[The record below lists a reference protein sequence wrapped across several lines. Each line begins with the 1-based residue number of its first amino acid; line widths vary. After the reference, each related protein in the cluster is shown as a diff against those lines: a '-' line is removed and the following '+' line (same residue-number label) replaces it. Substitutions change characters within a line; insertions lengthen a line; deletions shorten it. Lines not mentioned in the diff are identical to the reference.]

1 MSLSHQPA
9 DVRSSRVSARSVA
22 VMAVFI
28 ALSAVGALIK
38 IPSPAGTV
46 AFDSAPGYFVA
57 LAFGGP
63 MGFVVIALGHIL
75 TASMAGFPYTLPVH
89 LAIAVGMGICALL
102 LRWIG
107 HRGGLLNLVIGGVVA
122 VLFNTFALAL
132 VVVPTGGW
140 GAYVAVIP
148 SLLVGA
154 ILNVAV
160 ASIAWRSLRGTR
172 LVD

>member
-1 MSLSHQPA
+1 MSLSHQSA
-9 DVRSSRVSARSVA
+9 DVRGVRVSARTVA
-22 VMAVFI
+22 IMAVFI

-38 IPSPAGTV
+38 IPSPTGTV
-46 AFDSAPGYFVA
+46 AFDATPGYFVG
-57 LAFGGP
+57 LAFGGW

-75 TASMAGFPYTLPVH
+75 TAAMAGFPYTLPVH

-107 HRGGLLNLVIGGVVA
+107 HRGGLLGLVIGSATAVA
-122 VLFNTFALAL
+122 FNTFGVAL
-132 VVVPTGGW
+132 VVVPSGGW
-140 GAYVAVIP
+140 GAYVSILP

-154 ILNVAV
+154 VLNVAI
-160 ASIAWRSLRGTR
+160 ASIAWFSLRKTR